1 MQKRIL
7 VMLISVLAASCC
19 AFGQDTTAWAGTG
32 VSTGTYCYGGGTVS
46 CASYAGG
53 TNTNDL
59 NGSGIDI
66 ASVDDVDASLGYGIK
81 DGALYFTSGAYNGIS
96 GSGGTWSWG
105 SGGTLEITGCVQGAT
120 GTLAYANCSADSPT
134 NPVLLS
140 DSFTSVTL
148 TTSNGTPEYVFGGL
162 TGSLS
167 SALVTYINSQ
177 GGSLSAA
184 FGGTG
189 SSATLDV
196 VTVGATPGNN
206 FTTTSTS
213 NQSVSTAPVPEGWN
227 LISTLG
233 MFGFGMAAFVVARRL
248 SLIKPL
254 TF

>member
-1 MQKRIL
+1 MPRTIWIAL
-7 VMLISVLAASCC
+7 LLALSTALC

-32 VSTGTYCYGGGTVS
+32 VSTGTYCYGGGTIS
-46 CASYAGG
+46 CASYASG

-66 ASVDDVDASLGYGIK
+66 ASVDDVTASLGYGIK
-81 DGALYFTSGAYNGIS
+81 DGALYFTSGAYNGTA
-96 GSGGTWSWG
+96 GPGGTWTWG

-120 GTLAYANCSADSPT
+120 GTLAYANCSTDLPT

-184 FGGTG
+184 FGGSG

-196 VTVGATPGNN
+196 VTVGATPGSN

-213 NQSVSTAPVPEGWN
+213 NQAVATAPVPEGWN
-227 LISTLG
+227 LIGTLG
-233 MFGFGMAAFVVARRL
+233 LFGFGMVGFVIARRVGMV
-248 SLIKPL
+248 KPL